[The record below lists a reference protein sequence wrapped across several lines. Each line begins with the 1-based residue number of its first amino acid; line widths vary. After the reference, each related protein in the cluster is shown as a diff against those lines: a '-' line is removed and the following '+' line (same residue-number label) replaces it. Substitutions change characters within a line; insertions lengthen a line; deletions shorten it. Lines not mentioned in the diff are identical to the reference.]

1 MARVRSLALVDNFP
15 RDGVL
20 MKIMVVV
27 VHNHNLNMSDISLNN
42 ALDNSMKEVRTN
54 SREGP

>member
-42 ALDNSMKEVRTN
+42 ALDNSMKEVKTN

>member
-54 SREGP
+54 SHEGP